1 MPLLQEIK
9 LDNLKNKTIV
19 QAINHTLNQI
29 SELGYFSDETTVGI
43 VITTSNKDM
52 DKADEIALEIKEEIE
67 DEITETYDTASV
79 EVYSVGLERVEA
91 AKELGVTPGKLNL
104 VEKLIAS
111 SNDAE
116 SINLE
121 QWLDKPVKDIMKATK
136 AYRKAISVTGS
147 AIIIED
153 IEEDDFLSDKEAKK
167 AAKEADKAAKEA
179 QKAAK
184 DADKAADKAS
194 READKIAK
202 DAAKAIKKATKEAEK
217 IDEKDKTA
225 ENKET
230 EKAIKEAAKEAERAA
245 KEAAKDAERAAKE
258 AQKAAKDADK
268 AAKDA
273 KKAEKDNNDKSTKAA
288 EAEAKTALKNSDIS
302 VNWYIHFL

>member
-29 SELGYFSDETTVGI
+29 SELGYFSDETTAGI

-184 DADKAADKAS
+184 DADKAA
-194 READKIAK
+194 
-202 DAAKAIKKATKEAEK
+202 
-217 IDEKDKTA
+217 
-225 ENKET
+225 
-230 EKAIKEAAKEAERAA
+230 
-245 KEAAKDAERAAKE
+245 
-258 AQKAAKDADK
+258 
-268 AAKDA
+268 KDA

-288 EAEAKTALKNSDIS
+288 EAEAKTALKKSNIS
-302 VNWYIHFL
+302 VNLYIHFL